1 MWNANSFSFP
11 LAYIPSEQR
20 VLLPEDIPAIE
31 ILPSATGE
39 IGLGPI
45 SKIPLGAE
53 IECCGKG
60 FNEQTSKIRWRGK
73 TYFIFREDLQTEP
86 ELAAKCAGC

>member
-1 MWNANSFSFP
+1 MWNSNSFSFP

-20 VLLPEDIPAIE
+20 VLLPEDIAAIE
-31 ILPSATGE
+31 IIPSATGE

-45 SKIPLGAE
+45 SKIPFGAE

-60 FNEQTSKIRWRGK
+60 FNEQTMKIRWRGK
-73 TYFIFREDLQTEP
+73 TYFIFREDLETEQ
-86 ELAAKCAGC
+86 ESAAKCAAC